1 MIAPMEKDE
10 LEWLRN
16 GEKLSTTGELKTIIN
31 LSIPAILSQ
40 ITTVAMEYCDASMV
54 GHIGSNAGAAIGLV
68 TSTTW
73 LIHGITMAVGT
84 GFSVQ
89 VAHRIGA
96 GRFKEARAL
105 TRRGL
110 ITALSFS
117 FFIALISMLIS
128 GRLPLWLGGDPVI
141 TADASMYFL
150 ILSAGLPFM
159 VTGYTSGGMLQ
170 CSGNMKIPGMINIGI
185 CFLNVIF
192 NALLIFP
199 SGIKN
204 VFGISFYLPGMGLGV
219 MGAALGT
226 IASEAAGALA
236 MIYFLLARSEMLHIR
251 KETYETKYS
260 DDLKRAV
267 SIALPIA
274 IENTITGG
282 AYVAFTKVVAPLGN
296 ISIAANSFA
305 ITAEGLCYMP
315 GYGIS
320 AAATTLIGQSVGAK
334 RNDLVKRMSFMT
346 IALAMIMMT
355 FTGCLMYA
363 FSEEMIGLLSPD
375 PSVIDIG
382 AKILRIE
389 AFAEPFFAAII
400 VTTGIFRGMGKTIFS
415 TILNLSTMWFVRIPL
430 AVFLSKTYGLIGV
443 WSAMCI
449 QLMVCGMLFITV
461 LVVVIK
467 RSET

>member
-1 MIAPMEKDE
+1 ME
-10 LEWLRN
+10 
-16 GEKLSTTGELKTIIN
+16 
-31 LSIPAILSQ
+31 
-40 ITTVAMEYCDASMV
+40 
-54 GHIGSNAGAAIGLV
+54 
-68 TSTTW
+68 
-73 LIHGITMAVGT
+73 
-84 GFSVQ
+84 
-89 VAHRIGA
+89 
-96 GRFKEARAL
+96 
-105 TRRGL
+105 
-110 ITALSFS
+110 
-117 FFIALISMLIS
+117 
-128 GRLPLWLGGDPVI
+128 
-141 TADASMYFL
+141 
-150 ILSAGLPFM
+150 
-159 VTGYTSGGMLQ
+159 
-170 CSGNMKIPGMINIGI
+170 
-185 CFLNVIF
+185 
-192 NALLIFP
+192 
-199 SGIKN
+199 
-204 VFGISFYLPGMGLGV
+204 
-219 MGAALGT
+219 
-226 IASEAAGALA
+226 
-236 MIYFLLARSEMLHIR
+236 
-251 KETYETKYS
+251 ETYETKYS

-375 PSVIDIG
+375 PPVIDIG

-449 QLMVCGMLFITV
+449 QLMVCGILFITV